1 MASSKLKLSTFS
13 GSTLQGLFDNLP
25 FPVSFAELDENPP
38 RVAYIN
44 PEFKRVFGY
53 ALEDITS
60 VQVWAEKAYP
70 DPGYREQVMSQW
82 EQDVAHAY
90 AQGESVAIRQ
100 VTIQAKD
107 GTPIT
112 TMLNGS
118 FVGSSL
124 VVAFIDIS
132 RQVRAE
138 SELKTVRSELQKV
151 AYELVEHLPVGTYT
165 MVLPPN
171 GELGHFEFLSP
182 RFMEI
187 TGLSREMIM
196 ADPLIA
202 FSCIHPDDYDDWLAL
217 NQVAFANK
225 TPFFGEARLCTHP
238 ETRWIQA
245 ESQPRSLDDGSVVWE
260 GVIMDITER
269 KRVEE
274 SLREAREKAERLERI
289 RADFLTR
296 MSHEIRTPLT
306 MILGLTEL
314 LSAECPMPSQ
324 REKIQQLERSGEH
337 LLGIVNDIL
346 DLSKIEAGQLITEQL
361 PFKLSQL
368 VSHIQSFAAIVNA
381 SEVDFQIVTEPLGD
395 PVLYGD
401 RRRIEQILGNLVNNA
416 VKFTQQGTI
425 KVHLA
430 LVDLDAET
438 IQLTCQVIDSGMGIP
453 KHLVNHLFT
462 PFMQGHDVVKHE
474 LGGTGL
480 GLSISKELI
489 TLMAGE
495 IGVESRY
502 GEGSRFWFSLPLL
515 KSLDHPVSGQ
525 EMRSDEDGLGLDFNL
540 DAQSLLRGL
549 HILVVDDSQ
558 TICQLVKAFLE
569 REGAQV
575 SLAENGLNALTLVQ
589 QSRVAFDCM
598 LVDLQ
603 MPYMDGLGFV
613 GALRHRADMAHIP
626 ILAMTAGI
634 LAEQQVRAR
643 KAGMVDV
650 ITKPIDSTLMIR
662 QIFKAVHSYKRK
674 YNPRALSQNNIPE
687 IDGID
692 RFHAYQTLDGDL
704 EIFKVLATVFTEEYT
719 NTLVQ
724 LRQLLTAQSS
734 DQARQQ
740 AWRLAHSLQGSAAQI
755 GALNVANMAA
765 LLDEALLQKHP
776 KIDELIDEL
785 EAELT
790 PVLAALNHYL
800 QQIEP
805 VNGSNRPS

>member
-1 MASSKLKLSTFS
+1 MASSKLKLSTFP

-53 ALEDITS
+53 ELEEINS
-60 VQVWAEKAYP
+60 VQVWAQKAYP
-70 DPGYREQVMSQW
+70 DPAYRDQVMSQW
-82 EQDVAHAY
+82 EQDVAHAFVH
-90 AQGESVAIRQ
+90 GEAVAIRE
-100 VTIQAKD
+100 VTIHAKD
-107 GTPIT
+107 GTPIN

-132 RQVRAE
+132 RQVKAE
-138 SELKTVRSELQKV
+138 SELQNVRLELQKV
-151 AYELVEHLPVGTYT
+151 AYELVENLPVGTYT

-171 GELGHFEFLSP
+171 GELGYFEFLSP

-202 FSCIHPDDYDDWLAL
+202 FSCIHPDDYDDWLKL
-217 NQVAFANK
+217 NQIAFANK

-238 ETRWIQA
+238 EMRWIQA
-245 ESQPRSLDDGSVVWE
+245 ESQPRSLDDGSVIWE

-274 SLREAREKAERLERI
+274 SLKVAREKAERLERI

-314 LSAECPMPSQ
+314 LSSECPTPSQ
-324 REKIQQLERSGEH
+324 REKIEQLERSGEH

-361 PFKLSQL
+361 
-368 VSHIQSFAAIVNA
+368 
-381 SEVDFQIVTEPLGD
+381 GD

-416 VKFTQQGTI
+416 AKFTQQGSI

-430 LVDLDAET
+430 VIDLDAET
-438 IQLTCQVIDSGMGIP
+438 VQLNCQVVDSGIGIP
-453 KHLVNHLFT
+453 KHLLDHLFI
-462 PFMQGHDVVKHE
+462 PFIQGNDVVKHE

-480 GLSISKELI
+480 GLSISKELV
-489 TLMAGE
+489 TLMSGE

-515 KSLDHPVSGQ
+515 KFVGSDVSEQVMSSNEDDFDLDSKFGAH
-525 EMRSDEDGLGLDFNL
+525 
-540 DAQSLLRGL
+540 LLLTGL

-558 TICQLVKAFLE
+558 TICQLVRAFLE

-575 SLAENGLNALTLVQ
+575 TVAENGMNALAVVQ

-613 GALRHRADMAHIP
+613 GALRHKADMAHVP

-650 ITKPIDSTLMIR
+650 ITKPIDSAMMIR
-662 QIFKAVHSYKRK
+662 QIYKAVQSYKRK
-674 YNPRALSQNNIPE
+674 YHPRALSNNNIPK
-687 IDGID
+687 IIGID

-704 EIFKVLATVFTEEYT
+704 EIFKVLAAVFAEEYT
-719 NTLVQ
+719 DTIAQ
-724 LRQLLTAQSS
+724 LREWLMAQSS
-734 DQARQQ
+734 DQECDL

-755 GALNVANMAA
+755 GAMNVANMAA
-765 LLDEALLQKHP
+765 LLDDALLQKHP
-776 KIDELIDEL
+776 KIADFIDEL
-785 EAELT
+785 EAELV
-790 PVLAALNHYL
+790 PLLSALNEYL
-800 QQIEP
+800 KQI
-805 VNGSNRPS
+805 